1 MKNKEIHNPINS
13 TIKTTSTGSVNT
25 STVKQISLAICM
37 AVAVAGSAFAGTDVK
52 TFKDKVVVE
61 PTCNFRDTEIQV
73 DLFGAGAF
81 SNQARSA
88 FGGGIGANFFFAR
101 YFGIGVEQDLMGR
114 SGTPALWSTLGSLYL
129 RYPICSWNLAPYMMV
144 GGGTTYAS
152 NLKGHGEGHVG
163 AGLEYRFTP
172 HIGIFTD
179 GRYVYSSVE
188 PKGGALVRT
197 GLRLAF

>member
-1 MKNKEIHNPINS
+1 MKKLLAL
-13 TIKTTSTGSVNT
+13 TGIVLLS
-25 STVKQISLAICM
+25 
-37 AVAVAGSAFAGTDVK
+37 AVTASIAGDGK
-52 TFKDKVVVE
+52 TFDKKVVVVPE
-61 PTCNFRDTEIQV
+61 TCNFRDMEFQL
-73 DLFGAGAF
+73 DAFGAGAF

-129 RYPICSWNLAPYMMV
+129 RYPICSWNLAPYAMV
-144 GGGTTYAS
+144 GGGTTYAN

-172 HIGIFTD
+172 HIGLFSD

-197 GLRLAF
+197 GLRFAF